1 MGVRG
6 TRSAADAESGSRFR
20 CAAVVVAVAAFV
32 ALLLAAPP
40 VWASRGHGRL
50 HHRRGRR
57 HHIANM
63 PVGWTWPP
71 SPPMRSEGQRC
82 LDELDR
88 LGVAWTPGPRTR
100 KITTPILVPDM
111 ELGGVKL
118 TPVWRHPP
126 FVMDCHLALALARD
140 AEVFLELGV
149 HELRFST
156 IYDYRRI
163 RVRGHHPRALSRHS
177 LGLAIDVYA
186 MVTDDGRTLVVGHD
200 YRRGDR
206 TLHAIERGLA
216 SSLEFRTPLTPG
228 NAPRSHRDHFH
239 LEARVKYDQ
248 ASEPTTASLHRGWP
262 KTNADG
268 MGAPSKL
275 RVAAR

>member
-1 MGVRG
+1 MRARG
-6 TRSAADAESGSRFR
+6 TRTGAAGRPRGGFR
-20 CAAVVVAVAAFV
+20 WPGAAQVVASVAVLAAVW
-32 ALLLAAPP
+32 LAGSP
-40 VWASRGHGRL
+40 VWASHGRGRRHHGHG
-50 HHRRGRR
+50 GR

-71 SPPMRSEGQRC
+71 SPAMRSEGQRC

-88 LGVAWTPGPRTR
+88 LGVDWRPGPRTR
-100 KITTPILVPDM
+100 KVTTPILVPDM
-111 ELGGVKL
+111 VLGGVKL

-149 HELRFST
+149 HELRFSS

-163 RVRGHHPRALSRHS
+163 RVRGPHPRALSRHA

-200 YRRGDR
+200 YRRGEP

-239 LEARVKYDQ
+239 LEARVKYQQ
-248 ASEPTTASLHRGWP
+248 ASEPTTASLERTHR
-262 KTNADG
+262 ARDRQ
-268 MGAPSKL
+268 